1 MSRSTAPALLIPQIL
16 LWFAMTAST
25 ASAQPAKGAERLQD
39 SVSPAPASPLI
50 RPPTISGEPPLLNIR
65 RGRHLGWDES
75 LLLDN
80 GVVEVLTVPAVGRI
94 LQFGFVNDQS
104 VFWSDPDLHGIPTDP
119 ASQEWL
125 NFGGDKT
132 WPAPQSDWPRIT
144 PRAWPPP
151 IAFDALPVEASFR
164 RDTVVLRSPVDPH
177 YGIRTERVIR
187 LVADAPVMTVTTTYE
202 KVEGNPVEVGVWVI
216 TQLIDPVAVFAPLA
230 QPSRFAEG
238 FDRQSGDALPAQLT
252 LTNGLL
258 SLVRDPARATKI
270 GLDTDR
276 LLWVGD
282 RHALLIQSTLTPG
295 ATYPDNGSSAEIYT
309 NPDPKTY
316 VELELLGPLTRL
328 APGDRVS
335 ETLTYTLHR
344 RRSPDPTVDARRIL
358 GLDAGR

>member
-1 MSRSTAPALLIPQIL
+1 MSRSTTATVLIPPIIL
-16 LWFAMTAST
+16 LFAMTAPS
-25 ASAQPAKGAERLQD
+25 ASSQPAKGGQLLQE
-39 SVSPAPASPLI
+39 SVSPTPPAPI
-50 RPPTISGEPPLLNIR
+50 IPPTVISGEPPLLNIR

-94 LQFGFVNDQS
+94 LQLGFINDQS
-104 VFWSDPDLHGIPTDP
+104 VFWSDPDLHGKPANP

-177 YGIRTERVIR
+177 YGIRTVRVVR

-202 KVEGNPVEVGVWVI
+202 KVEGDPVEVGVWVI
-216 TQLIDPVAVFAPLA
+216 TQLIHPVAVFAPLA

-238 FDRQSGDALPAQLT
+238 FDRQSGDVLPAQLT

-258 SLVRDPARATKI
+258 SLTRHPTHSTKI

-282 RHALLIQSTLTPG
+282 RHALLIQSTLQPG

-328 APGDRVS
+328 APGERVS

-358 GLDAGR
+358 GLDTKR